1 MTLLNAA
8 LAFIFFCN
16 LVFMVGAAYLLLRI
30 LQTTETSQINLQK
43 AASSVIETGTHVKV
57 IVRRAFQEMERNN
70 DALSA
75 RESSAA
81 RAVAELSFQIKTLVE
96 RIKLLLS
103 KQSVDKDAGFDPTAT
118 AKRPPDAEELR
129 NILHAELSTV
139 VSKNQALQDEIDQ
152 TRYRLKDAS
161 RVNDELRDE
170 INDVKGVKKSVVDS
184 LIQRTTE
191 LEEQLQQARER
202 ANAAEKH
209 AEANAVKLDDI
220 REQLTAQPLSTNNNG
235 GVDQTELIESQ
246 QDQIDAMAAREKELL
261 ARIAELESAF
271 QRNQTEKNFIEDR
284 FMQLDAG
291 QSVRAPLEPPPA
303 T

>member
-8 LAFIFFCN
+8 LAFVFFCN

-75 RESSAA
+75 RESSSG
-81 RAVAELSFQIKTLVE
+81 RAVAELSFQIKALVE
-96 RIKLLLS
+96 RIKQLLS
-103 KQSVDKDAGFDPTAT
+103 KQSADKDVVFDSSAT
-118 AKRPPDAEELR
+118 TKRPPDAQELR
-129 NILHAELSTV
+129 TILHAELSTV
-139 VSKNQALQDEIDQ
+139 VAKNQALQDEIDQ

-170 INDVKGVKKSVVDS
+170 ISDVKGLKQNVVDS
-184 LIQRTTE
+184 LMQRTSD
-191 LEEQLQQARER
+191 LEEQLKQARER
-202 ANAAEKH
+202 ADAAEKH
-209 AEANAVKLDDI
+209 AEANAAKLDDI
-220 REQLTAQPLSTNNNG
+220 REQLNTQPISTHA
-235 GVDQTELIESQ
+235 GVDQSELIQSQ
-246 QDQIDAMAAREKELL
+246 QDQIDAMAQREKDLH
-261 ARIAELESAF
+261 ARIAQLESAF

-291 QSVRAPLEPPPA
+291 HSVRAPLEPPPA
-303 T
+303 A

>member
-220 REQLTAQPLSTNNNG
+220 REQLTTQPMSANV
-235 GVDQTELIESQ
+235 GVDQTELIQSQ
-246 QDQIDAMAAREKELL
+246 QDQIDAMAEREKELL
-261 ARIAELESAF
+261 ARIAQLESAF

>member
-220 REQLTAQPLSTNNNG
+220 REQLTTQPMSANV
-235 GVDQTELIESQ
+235 GVDQTELIQSQ
-246 QDQIDAMAAREKELL
+246 QDQIDAMAEREKELL
-261 ARIAELESAF
+261 ARIVELDNAF

-291 QSVRAPLEPPPA
+291 QSVRAPLESPPSI
-303 T
+303 